1 MTKIQSQK
9 KLKHEQVQYIEF
21 LSTDINRAKK
31 FYTDSFRWKLRI
43 TGRDT
48 PLSKATMLMAA
59 LLPASQL
66 TEVF

>member
-1 MTKIQSQK
+1 MSRYSISSFSQ
-9 KLKHEQVQYIEF
+9 LILIEPKNF
-21 LSTDINRAKK
+21 TQIVSVGN
-31 FYTDSFRWKLRI
+31 LRI
-43 TGRDT
+43 TDRDT